1 MTDWKPDICIYHGGC
16 DDGFGAAW
24 SVWRKWPDVQFV
36 PGVYGKL
43 PPVETR
49 GKNILMVDFSYKRDV
64 LEKLPFNNLVILDHH
79 KTAEQE
85 IRPWAGCSM
94 KALREGAELI
104 CAQAATETGHP
115 IAAHFDM
122 NTSGAVMAWDFC
134 FTIPHNDPPPNM
146 LALIQDRDLWRFAF
160 GDRTKEFSAALR
172 TYPMDFAVWDAI
184 AADPDKLIADG
195 KIILRAHQFNVN
207 KFCEEAFTERI
218 SGYDVPCVNVPYHYA
233 SDVAHELLQR
243 NPEAPFAAAW
253 FKRGDGLFQA
263 SLRSENH
270 RVDVSEIAKKHG
282 GGGHRNA
289 AGFQIPSMKDSPTP

>member
-1 MTDWKPDICIYHGGC
+1 MSDWKPDICIYHGGC

-24 SVWRKWPDVQFV
+24 AVWRKWPDVEFI
-36 PGVYGKL
+36 PGTYGK
-43 PPVETR
+43 PPPDVTD
-49 GKNILMVDFSYKRDV
+49 KNVLMVDFSYKYDV
-64 LEKLPFNNLVILDHH
+64 ICELSLKAKRLVILDHH
-79 KTAEQE
+79 KTAQADLERLPQMHNNMEAMEQTCLMCWE
-85 IRPWAGCSM
+85 QNMPEVM
-94 KALREGAELI
+94 
-104 CAQAATETGHP
+104 
-115 IAAHFDM
+115 AHFNM
-122 NTSGAVMAWDFC
+122 QNSGAVLAWEFC
-134 FTIPHNDPPPNM
+134 HGLPRNDPPPNM

-160 GDRTKEFSAALR
+160 GDKTKQFSAALR
-172 TYPMDFAVWDAI
+172 TYPMDFKVWDEI
-184 AADPDKLIADG
+184 AANPDKLIEDG
-195 KIILRAHQFNVN
+195 KVILRAHQFNVN

-263 SLRSENH
+263 SLRSEDH

-289 AGFQIPSMKDSPTP
+289 AGFQVPSVKDSPTP